1 MRIHAD
7 PDPQPCLKPR
17 FESTVVKASLFL
29 GLKHRRGASSA
40 VNVAQPA
47 TARELSKMA
56 ATLPVAA
63 VEEPN
68 TSTNKGTH
76 PSTDAKLTPLPLEK
90 AGAKRKSASAVAHHQ
105 APVGP
110 ESNANKLLLAK
121 KKSRETVPHI
131 KRVPAVIGKT
141 HPVKA
146 QSLKEKVYKKA
157 EYNKRAVS
165 VHNPMDKRT
174 GLVRDPTLEKVPKDK
189 GRPVKQVSK
198 KRRLSEESL
207 STKKKS
213 ADFGKQPAATRTS
226 STTAKKSR
234 VDVRNDAAESKTTRN
249 KRPEVLTKT
258 QGSRR
263 RRRKT

>member
-1 MRIHAD
+1 
-7 PDPQPCLKPR
+7 
-17 FESTVVKASLFL
+17 
-29 GLKHRRGASSA
+29 
-40 VNVAQPA
+40 
-47 TARELSKMA
+47 MA
-56 ATLPVAA
+56 ATVPVAA
-63 VEEPN
+63 MEEP
-68 TSTNKGTH
+68 TPSTNKGTQ
-76 PSTDAKLTPLPLEK
+76 PSTDAKLTPLPLGK

-121 KKSRETVPHI
+121 KKSRGTVPHI
-131 KRVPAVIGKT
+131 KRVPADIGKT

-165 VHNPMDKRT
+165 VHNPVDKRT